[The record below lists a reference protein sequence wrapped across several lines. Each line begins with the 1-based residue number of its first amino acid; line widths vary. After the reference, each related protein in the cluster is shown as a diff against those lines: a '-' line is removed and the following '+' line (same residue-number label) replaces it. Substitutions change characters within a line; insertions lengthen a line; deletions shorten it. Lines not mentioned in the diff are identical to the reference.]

1 MLLSAFVLATCCR
14 LASGYYTILL
24 KKHFSLEWTTFSMFQ
39 SNVDYYK
46 DSLESYLRG
55 LGEAKFDKNVEYSG
69 FIGLG
74 EPQQVFIMYFDTSFS
89 GLWVVSND
97 CNWSYYVCYMK
108 KHKYEKERSSS
119 YKPDSFR
126 NGSGRITGN
135 NLNIEG
141 KYVLDTLWV
150 DNSNDATDQQFLA
163 VTTFCTNSL
172 LCMLDASLVPDG
184 SFGLG
189 FPSSDLM
196 MGPPF
201 LTMLDRGLIAN
212 PVFSLYINRTNGFG
226 ELIIGG
232 IKKSYYNSD
241 SLNFVD
247 VHNKTKTW
255 TIDFKSVTLDEQEL
269 CHHKCTVVID
279 TGTSLIAAPL
289 DVLKRIYE
297 ILKIKVSNPER
308 VVAIPCENIV
318 SLPSLSFHINENVY
332 TISGKDYTIKLTDRC
347 VLGFMEN
354 RNSHSW
360 VLGYL
365 FLKNFYTIFN
375 YGTRQI
381 GLANMK

>member
-1 MLLSAFVLATCCR
+1 M
-14 LASGYYTILL
+14 
-24 KKHFSLEWTTFSMFQ
+24 
-39 SNVDYYK
+39 DYYK

-74 EPQQVFIMYFDTSFS
+74 EPQQVFMMYFDTSFS

-108 KHKYEKERSSS
+108 KHKYEKERSLS
-119 YKPDSFR
+119 YKPDDFR
-126 NGSGRITGN
+126 NGSGHITGR

-141 KYVLDTLWV
+141 HYVLDTLWV

-163 VTTFCTNSL
+163 ATTFCTDSL
-172 LCMLDASLVPDG
+172 LCMLEACLIPDG

-201 LTMLDRGLIAN
+201 LTLLDRGLISN
-212 PVFSLYINRTNGFG
+212 PLFSLYINRTNGYG

-241 SLNFVD
+241 SLYFMNVP
-247 VHNKTKTW
+247 NKSKTW
-255 TIDFKSVTLDEQEL
+255 TIAFKSVTLDGQEL
-269 CHHKCTVVID
+269 CHHKCTIIID
-279 TGTSLIAAPL
+279 TGTSLIAAPI
-289 DVLKRIYE
+289 DVLKTIYRILHIE
-297 ILKIKVSNPER
+297 APNPER
-308 VVAIPCENIV
+308 VIPIPCENIT
-318 SLPSLSFHINENVY
+318 SLPPLSFHINQNLY
-332 TISGKDYTIKLTDRC
+332 TMTGKDYTVKLRDHC

-360 VLGYL
+360 VVGYL
-365 FLKNFYTIFN
+365 FLKNFYTIFD
-375 YGTRQI
+375 YGTREVGI
-381 GLANMK
+381 ANMK